1 MDFSHTVII
10 ALVVALSIS
19 QAASFAIQAR
29 ILQKI
34 HDGSNEMRATVKTPI
49 DAAIAILQRLNAK
62 G

>member
-1 MDFSHTVII
+1 MDFSRTVII
-10 ALVVALSIS
+10 ASVVVLGIS

-34 HDGSNEMRATVKTPI
+34 HDNSNEMRATVKTPL
-49 DAAIAILQRLNAK
+49 DAAITILQRVNAK

>member
-1 MDFSHTVII
+1 MDFSRTVII
-10 ALVVALSIS
+10 ASVVVLGIS

-34 HDGSNEMRATVKTPI
+34 HDDSNEMKTTVRTPL
-49 DAAIAILQRLNAK
+49 DAVVAILQRMNAK

>member
-1 MDFSHTVII
+1 MDFSHPVIIVLII
-10 ALVVALSIS
+10 ALGIS
-19 QAASFAIQAR
+19 QATLCTMQAR

-34 HDGSNEMRATVKTPI
+34 HDDSNEMRATAKTTL